1 MSNLNYT
8 TYVSQVSN
16 LMVIPSSDPNFVT
29 MLPGM
34 IDYAEQR
41 VYRELDLLYTQ
52 ATDTGAVTASNRNF
66 TLPTN
71 VGTYIIVDQINIIT
85 PVTAGTSNGTR
96 SPVKPVALEFINAVY
111 PSAQTAK
118 GVPEFYAMYSNTVV
132 TFGPS
137 PDAAYTAEVTGTQRP
152 TPLSSGNSSTI
163 LTQYIPDV
171 FLAASMVFGFGYMR
185 DFGGQSDNPQAS
197 QSWENQF
204 QLLMKS
210 AVVEQ
215 ARARFQGEAW
225 TSEGPSPIATPPRV

>member
-1 MSNLNYT
+1 MSLNYT
-8 TYVSQVSN
+8 TYVAQVSN
-16 LMVIPSSDPNFVT
+16 LLVVPSTDANFQT

-34 IDYAEQR
+34 IDYGEQR

-52 ATDTGAVTASNRNF
+52 TIDSGVVSANTRNF

-85 PVTAGTSNGTR
+85 PVTAGTSNGSR
-96 SPVKPVALEFINAVY
+96 NPVKPVAREWIDAVY
-111 PSAQTAK
+111 PSPTLAS
-118 GVPEFYAMYSNTVV
+118 GIPEYYAMTSNTVV

-137 PDAAYTAEVTGTQRP
+137 PNAAYTAEVIGVQRP
-152 TPLSSGNSSTI
+152 LALSSGNSSTI

-171 FLAASMVFGFGYMR
+171 FFAACMVFGFGYMR
-185 DFGGQSDNPQAS
+185 DFGAQADNPQAT

-210 AVVEQ
+210 ASVEQ
-215 ARARFQGEAW
+215 ARAKFQAEGW
-225 TSEGPSPIATPPRV
+225 TSEQPSPIATPPRV